1 VREADLLLHVVDI
14 SHPEFEDHINSVN
27 DILRDIESQDK
38 QVLMVFNKIDAYRPQ
53 PLSKDEI
60 EKTEKNFSIEDWKN
74 TWMSRLGEENAIFI
88 SAIEKSNFEEFR
100 KRVYDLARKIHVTRF
115 PYNNFLFPDYEDIE

>member
-1 VREADLLLHVVDI
+1 VVDI